1 MVVSQGDVVWAD
13 LAEPDGSGP
22 GFRRPVIVIQGNP
35 LNRSRLATVVC
46 IPLTSN
52 VRWADAPGSVL
63 LKATATGLTR
73 DSIANATQVVA
84 IDRQFLTERVGHLSR
99 KHLHAVLAG
108 LDVVLSR

>member
-13 LAEPDGSGP
+13 LPEPDGSGP

-52 VRWADAPGSVL
+52 VPWADAPGSMPL
-63 LKATATGLTR
+63 TAAATGLSR
-73 DSIANATQVVA
+73 DSVANATQVVA
-84 IDRQFLTERVGHLSR
+84 IDREFLTERVGHLSR
-99 KHLHAVLAG
+99 KHLQAVLAG
-108 LDVVLSR
+108 LDIVLSR